1 MIKIVL
7 GYDGSSHSRKALERV
22 GEIFAGHDA
31 DVSVVSVVHVAAPTH
46 GSSYEDSDE
55 AREREAEL
63 EEATSYLAERE
74 VRAAAVKAHGDPA
87 TAIVEHAREVGAD
100 LIVVGTH
107 GRGLARDILLGSVST
122 KVTHHAHC
130 DVLVVRQPGEGHPE
144 HDLS

>member
-22 GEIFAGHDA
+22 GELFAGRDA
-31 DVSVVSVVHVAAPTH
+31 EVSVVSVIHVALSAH

-63 EEATSYLAERE
+63 AEATSYLAEHD
-74 VRAAAVKAHGDPA
+74 VRAEAIKAHGDPA
-87 TAIVEHAREVGAD
+87 TSIVETAREVGAN

-107 GRGLARDILLGSVST
+107 GRGLARDLLLGSVST

-130 DVLVVRQPGEGHPE
+130 DVLVVR
-144 HDLS
+144 

>member
-7 GYDGSSHSRKALERV
+7 GYDGSTHSRKALERV
-22 GEIFAGHDA
+22 GEIFAGNDA
-31 DVSVVSVVHVAAPTH
+31 EVFVVSVVHVAASTH

-55 AREREAEL
+55 IREREAEL
-63 EEATSYLAERE
+63 EEATGYLVERKLP
-74 VRAAAVKAHGDPA
+74 ASAVKAHGDPA
-87 TAIVEHAREVGAD
+87 TAIVEKARDVGAD

-130 DVLVVRQPGEGHPE
+130 DVLVVR
-144 HDLS
+144 

>member
-22 GEIFAGHDA
+22 GTLFAGQDA
-31 DVSVVSVVHVAAPTH
+31 EVSVVSVVHVAAPAH

-55 AREREAEL
+55 VREREAEL
-63 EEATSYLAERE
+63 EEATSYLAERD

-87 TAIVEHAREVGAD
+87 TALVEQARNIGAD

-107 GRGLARDILLGSVST
+107 GRSLARDIMLGSVST

-130 DVLVVRQPGEGHPE
+130 DVLIVR
-144 HDLS
+144 